1 MRSILPRMYSVHT
14 VQKAKISSWRPYP
27 LPRSFWYATG
37 HMVQNRGTYAQY
49 NPLLY
54 DGLPKICA
62 QPTWSVSYNSKV
74 GASDDVKITVSSFI
88 IVCAIEQY
96 NNNNDQ
102 ARIIVATRL
111 LCTSYWVHLL
121 NATLPPIC
129 MIYSHVKN
137 DLNIQL
143 HEQPVRRIP
152 PIILLHHHFININ
165 GFVHTYE
172 SVMHICPISIES
184 IGW

>member
-1 MRSILPRMYSVHT
+1 MYLLSRRQKSHHGVLILFLAASDMQQDIWYKIEARMH
-14 VQKAKISSWRPYP
+14 
-27 LPRSFWYATG
+27 
-37 HMVQNRGTYAQY
+37 N

-62 QPTWSVSYNSKV
+62 QRDLLDNSKV

-143 HEQPVRRIP
+143 LHEQPVRRIP

>member
-1 MRSILPRMYSVHT
+1 MYSVLSRRQKSHHGVLILFLAASDMQQDIWYKIEARMHSIILYCTT
-14 VQKAKISSWRPYP
+14 VC
-27 LPRSFWYATG
+27 PRYAPS
-37 HMVQNRGTYAQY
+37 QRD
-49 NPLLY
+49 LL
-54 DGLPKICA
+54 D
-62 QPTWSVSYNSKV
+62 NSKV